1 MIPVQAVLVLNADLG
16 PLHRV
21 SLRHAIRML
30 CRQVAEVH
38 EAEPDI
44 RFATFGG
51 MPTVVRLVRYI
62 VTKWRYSAG
71 PAWSRP
77 GVIRRDNGHCGY
89 CGKASGHTVDHVIPT
104 SKGGR
109 NTWANTVAA
118 CDHCNQ
124 RKGDRTP
131 AEAGMVLIHKPMAP
145 TWASMAR

>member
-1 MIPVQAVLVLNADLG
+1 MQAVLVLNADLG

-30 CRQVAEVH
+30 CRNVAEVH

-44 RFATFGG
+44 RFQMFGG
-51 MPTVVRLVRYI
+51 MPKAVRLIKYI
-62 VTKWRYSAG
+62 VTKWRYSEG

-77 GVIRRDNGHCGY
+77 GVIRRDHGHCGY
-89 CGKASGHTVDHVIPT
+89 CGRASGTTVDHVIPT

-109 NTWANTVAA
+109 NSWTNTVAA
-118 CDHCNQ
+118 CDLCNQ

-131 AEAGMVLIHKPMAP
+131 AEAGMVLLIKPAAP
-145 TWASMAR
+145 TWASMATR